1 MWDETCDQLKGAWT
15 HQREVQVR
23 KCRLQSTVK
32 ILKIYHLSNGS
43 HWPGRTDL
51 MDDGGRPLTRHGQDS
66 SLVRAGCGE
75 ADAQVGRES
84 FKVAANHESDLLMLT

>member
-1 MWDETCDQLKGAWT
+1 
-15 HQREVQVR
+15 
-23 KCRLQSTVK
+23 
-32 ILKIYHLSNGS
+32 
-43 HWPGRTDL
+43 